1 MRTVSQQT
9 QLLLT
14 LKVKILKSL
23 WLHEN
28 IRQVSLKITSCLI
41 NEKQIEEI
49 IIIGLGTLSRQ
60 ASRNRLI
67 REEEQAIADLEDS
80 RGNIDEWKSNRPS
93 KGKESGKKF
102 REEDLQS
109 HSATNLYLL
118 ALRVQPT
125 VMWCEIKSWSVNR
138 DFILK
143 CDHFQKRA
151 GCSLAVLPCQY
162 SLALT
167 VYYRVQ
173 TVRSFHA
180 RNQAI
185 IYTLKQP

>member
-67 REEEQAIADLEDS
+67 REEEQAKADLEDS
-80 RGNIDEWKSNRPS
+80 RGNIDE
-93 KGKESGKKF
+93 
-102 REEDLQS
+102 
-109 HSATNLYLL
+109 
-118 ALRVQPT
+118 
-125 VMWCEIKSWSVNR
+125 
-138 DFILK
+138 
-143 CDHFQKRA
+143 
-151 GCSLAVLPCQY
+151 
-162 SLALT
+162 
-167 VYYRVQ
+167 
-173 TVRSFHA
+173 
-180 RNQAI
+180 
-185 IYTLKQP
+185 